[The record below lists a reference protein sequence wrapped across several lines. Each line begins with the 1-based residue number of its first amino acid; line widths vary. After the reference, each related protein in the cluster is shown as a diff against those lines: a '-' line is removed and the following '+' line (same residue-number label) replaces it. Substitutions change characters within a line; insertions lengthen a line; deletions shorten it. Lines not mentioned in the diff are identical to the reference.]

1 MIWASFMA
9 FWIGVGS
16 APGGPI
22 SMPKPMRKV
31 SRSRKVTGR
40 LAGTTSSIG
49 PSMLLSTLRS
59 AISGSSRSTGS
70 SRRSLPSST
79 RIIAATAVIGLVMD
93 AIRKML
99 SRFRGVPRSRSCMP
113 TTSTWVSP
121 RRSIRVMAP
130 ATSPLST

>member
-1 MIWASFMA
+1 MIWVSFIA

-22 SMPKPMRKV
+22 SMPKPIRKV
-31 SRSRKVTGR
+31 SRSRRVIGR
-40 LAGTTSSIG
+40 LAGTTSSMG
-49 PSMLLSTLRS
+49 PSIAFSTLRS
-59 AISGSSRSTGS
+59 ANSGSSRSTGS
-70 SRRSLPSST
+70 SSRSLPSST
-79 RIIAATAVIGLVMD
+79 RIIAATAVIGLDIEAM
-93 AIRKML
+93 RKMV
-99 SRFRGVPRSRSCMP
+99 SRRMGVLRSRSCRP